1 MPLVA
6 ASSIVVWVR
15 SSPAMA
21 LHRHHLLA
29 NYAPCSTRAR
39 ALAPSIHQPQYRA
52 AVRGHALPDAAA
64 GLPGTLPSVVTNDA
78 VPEGHKSLHN
88 ALYGQEGDAH
98 ASSRRYNFREGE
110 DDGSSILAVPGY
122 LDSREGEKP
131 LGVYAVYDE
140 RHALQFVGYSR
151 NMVLAVKSHLARVG
165 EERCAFGTAC
175 QPPHPYALIC
185 CAHPGACPA
194 QVEDWL
200 AEAGV
205 TPPGNGVEAQLW
217 GLGGSGEASTD
228 EGGAAVDVALMSSA
242 ERSEYEERKLKLR
255 KAMGENLLDDE
266 DVDAD
271 AAQRRLA
278 LMAAVSGD
286 NWSSVVS
293 QQTEEALQAAV
304 AAGGGRLGG
313 RQNGAPEPAA
323 AAAAAGTGPEQQ
335 PAAGVGEKHE
345 QAGKASQA
353 GAPPP
358 EMTAAT
364 VDAAL
369 DEVRPYLMA
378 DGGDVAVVGVEGGVV
393 AVALQ
398 GACSSCASSSATLK
412 MGIERQLRAVFGE
425 QLLDVV
431 QVDSG
436 GKPKASVEAVDMH
449 LNMLRSAVAN
459 LGGAVEVASVGSG
472 GISSAVKDAF
482 PDLKEVVVKDF
493 PAEQQQ

>member
-1 MPLVA
+1 M
-6 ASSIVVWVR
+6 
-15 SSPAMA
+15 
-21 LHRHHLLA
+21 
-29 NYAPCSTRAR
+29 YA
-39 ALAPSIHQPQYRA
+39 
-52 AVRGHALPDAAA
+52 HALPQDAA

-98 ASSRRYNFREGE
+98 GTSRRYNFREGE
-110 DDGSSILAVPGY
+110 DDGSSILAVPAY
-122 LDSREGEKP
+122 LDSRDGEKP

-140 RHALQFVGYSR
+140 RHALQYVGYSR
-151 NMVLAVKSHLARVG
+151 NMVLAIKGHLARVG
-165 EERCAFGTAC
+165 EERCAFVRPMVFANKAMAGRT
-175 QPPHPYALIC
+175 HME
-185 CAHPGACPA
+185 A
-194 QVEDWL
+194 QVDDWL

-205 TPPGNGVEAQLW
+205 TPPGNGVEAHLW
-217 GLGGSGEASTD
+217 GAGGSSEASTD
-228 EGGAAVDVALMSSA
+228 ESAAAAAVDVSLMSPA
-242 ERSEYEERKLKLR
+242 ERAEYEERKLKLR
-255 KAMGENLLDDE
+255 KAMGESLADDE
-266 DVDAD
+266 DVDQD

-286 NWSSVVS
+286 NWSAVVS
-293 QQTEEALQAAV
+293 QQTEETLAAAM

-313 RQNGAPEPAA
+313 RQTSAPVLAVA
-323 AAAAAGTGPEQQ
+323 AAAAAGGGSGPEQQ
-335 PAAGVGEKHE
+335 PAAGGAVVSPFSKPTVHRQVGEKHD
-345 QAGKASQA
+345 QAGKDASQV

-358 EMTAAT
+358 EMTVAS

-369 DEVRPYLMA
+369 EEVRPYLLA
-378 DGGDVAVVGVEGGVV
+378 DGGDVAVVGVEAGVV

-425 QLLDVV
+425 QLREVV

-472 GISSAVKDAF
+472 VAVLHYRGPAPIGKGIAAAVKDAF
-482 PDLKEVVVKDF
+482 PDLKEVVMRDF
-493 PAEQQQ
+493 PAQQ

>member
-1 MPLVA
+1 
-6 ASSIVVWVR
+6 
-15 SSPAMA
+15 MA
-21 LHRHHLLA
+21 LHRHHLLISH
-29 NYAPCSTRAR
+29 APCSARAC
-39 ALAPSIHQPQYRA
+39 ALAPCTSQRQFRA
-52 AVRGHALPDAAA
+52 AVCSYALPEAAA

-110 DDGSSILAVPGY
+110 DDGSSILAVPGF
-122 LDSREGEKP
+122 LASREGEKP

-151 NMVLAVKSHLARVG
+151 NMVLAVKTHLAQVG
-165 EERCAFGTAC
+165 EERCAFVRPMVFANRAMASRT
-175 QPPHPYALIC
+175 HME
-185 CAHPGACPA
+185 A
-194 QVEDWL
+194 QVEAWL

-217 GLGGSGEASTD
+217 GGGGSSEASSE
-228 EGGAAVDVALMSSA
+228 EGGSAAVDVSLMSPA
-242 ERSEYEERKLKLR
+242 DRAEYEERKLKLR
-255 KAMGENLLDDE
+255 KAMGESLADDV

-293 QQTEEALQAAV
+293 QQTDEALQAAV

-313 RQNGAPEPAA
+313 RQNGAPEPDA
-323 AAAAAGTGPEQQ
+323 AAAAAGSRPEQQ
-335 PAAGVGEKHE
+335 PAAGGAVVSPFSKPTVHRQVGEKHD
-345 QAGKASQA
+345 QAGKAGQT

-358 EMTAAT
+358 EMTVGS

-378 DGGDVAVVGVEGGVV
+378 DGGDVEVVGVEGGVV

-425 QLLDVV
+425 QLLEEV
-431 QVDSG
+431 QVGRG
-436 GKPKASVEAVDMH
+436 G
-449 LNMLRSAVAN
+449 
-459 LGGAVEVASVGSG
+459 GGGR
-472 GISSAVKDAF
+472 
-482 PDLKEVVVKDF
+482 
-493 PAEQQQ
+493 